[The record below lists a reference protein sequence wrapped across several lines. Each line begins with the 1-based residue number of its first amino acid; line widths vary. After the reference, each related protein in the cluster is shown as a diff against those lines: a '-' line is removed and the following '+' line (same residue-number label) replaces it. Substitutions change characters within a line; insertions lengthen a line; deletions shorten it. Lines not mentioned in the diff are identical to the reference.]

1 MTESDT
7 MSLTD
12 EIKQAAQKFANDPR
26 LLKVLQSDQT
36 LRLLTMLVE
45 MPDRFGALT
54 TAQGARFAKNFHL
67 ATREE
72 VDRLEQRIRDLEA
85 QVAQLRARS
94 GQ

>member
-1 MTESDT
+1 

-12 EIKQAAQKFANDPR
+12 EFKQVAQKFANDPR

-36 LRLLTMLVE
+36 LRLLTLLVE

-72 VDRLEQRIRDLEA
+72 VERLERRIGDLEA
-85 QVAQLRARS
+85 QVAQLKS
-94 GQ
+94 QVGP

>member
-1 MTESDT
+1 

-12 EIKQAAQKFANDPR
+12 ELKLAAQKFANDPR
-26 LLKVLQSDQT
+26 LLKVFQSDQT
-36 LRLLTMLVE
+36 LRLLTLLVE

-67 ATREE
+67 ATRDE
-72 VDRLEQRIRDLEA
+72 VERLEQRISDLEA
-85 QVAQLRARS
+85 QLAQLKTRV

>member
-1 MTESDT
+1 

-12 EIKQAAQKFANDPR
+12 ELKQVAQKFANDPR

-36 LRLLTMLVE
+36 LRLLTLLVE

-67 ATREE
+67 ATRGE
-72 VDRLEQRIRDLEA
+72 VERLEERVTDLEG
-85 QVAQLRARS
+85 QVAQLRARV
-94 GQ
+94 GL